1 MSVSKSVRFEIFARD
16 AFTCQYCGRRPPE
29 VVLELDHIHPRA
41 KGGSDDLTNLITACW
56 DCNRGKSAKVIS
68 TIAPRPDANPMF
80 LRAQQE
86 IVEAER
92 YLEAKEKRDSLY
104 SQLHNVMAEMWTT
117 LLEAE
122 PPNEVIWNQ
131 WFNKYGYEEVELAI
145 NKCAAKAQVSD
156 LGTGSPASRRDKCAR
171 YMNGILKKRQ
181 EDQKNNE

>member
-1 MSVSKSVRFEIFARD
+1 VAVSKSVRFEIFARD

-41 KGGSDDLTNLITACW
+41 KGGSDDLTNLITSCR
-56 DCNRGKSAKVIS
+56 DCNGGKSAKVIS

-86 IVEAER
+86 IVEAQQ
-92 YLEAKEKRDSLY
+92 YLEAKEKRDGLY
-104 SQLHNVMAEMWTT
+104 NQLRGLLTEMWTT

-122 PPNEVIWNQ
+122 SPNEATWNQ

-145 NKCAAKAQVSD
+145 NKCATKAQFSD
-156 LGTGSPASRRDKCAR
+156 LGTGSPTSRRDKCAR
-171 YMNGILKKRQ
+171 YVSGVLKNRKQDR
-181 EDQKNNE
+181 ENDG